1 MGASPERV
9 MVRVEANRL
18 TLFGV
23 GRQNLHDGYRVSPVN
38 LRKPL
43 TFYDLLDIEF
53 HYGQSEV
60 SNSENAYF

>member
-1 MGASPERV
+1 MPRV
-9 MVRVEANRL
+9 KANWLTYFWRMWTVKISMMVTV
-18 TLFGV
+18 
-23 GRQNLHDGYRVSPVN
+23 D